1 MTVLHSTISIMQ
13 KCKSWGTCWWKFL
26 FPLRFTAEKEPI
38 LQGELQVAEGNVV
51 HATAEIPAEL
61 MSCYFEMLVFSIG

>member
-13 KCKSWGTCWWKFL
+13 KCKSRGTCWWKFL

-61 MSCYFEMLVFSIG
+61 MSCYFEMLVFSVG